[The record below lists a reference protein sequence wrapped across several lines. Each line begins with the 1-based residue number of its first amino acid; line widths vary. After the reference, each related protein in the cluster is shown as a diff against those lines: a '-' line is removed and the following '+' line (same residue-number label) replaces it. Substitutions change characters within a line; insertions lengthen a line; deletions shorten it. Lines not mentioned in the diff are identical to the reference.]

1 MLYDNNSIEECGKRG
16 VLLEQIF
23 YTLLEVYYKFINLK
37 LVFIWSELW

>member
-23 YTLLEVYYKFINLK
+23 YTLLEVYYKLYQFEVSINLK
-37 LVFIWSELW
+37 